1 MFQDTRPAALDGAGG
16 EDPYAEFRVGHPQER
31 VALLR
36 QLRDGQQP
44 VILNGPDGSA
54 FTTTLWSIDEHAGRM
69 HFAVGAGDPP
79 ALQALLD
86 GDEAIAV
93 AYMDSVKLQFELQGL
108 MLLRGTTSRTLQC
121 ALPAHVW
128 RFQRRQA
135 YRVRAPA
142 GQAPVA
148 RLRHPSLPDMKL
160 ALRVLD
166 LSIGGCALWFPA
178 NLPQLTPGTRF
189 NEVLIELDA
198 ATRFS
203 VGIQIQHVTAQGISD
218 KGHRLGCEWLALPA
232 PAERLLQRWIDQAQK
247 RRRMLAV
254 G

>member
-93 AYMDSVKLQFELQGL
+93 AYMDSVKLQFELQLHAVHVGHGDGL
-108 MLLRGTTSRTLQC
+108 VAIEQGL
-121 ALPAHVW
+121 
-128 RFQRRQA
+128 QRR
-135 YRVRAPA
+135 RVACAHGKVHAA
-142 GQAPVA
+142 GVFVDRPQRGREGAAVGAVEDDRLLAVA
-148 RLRHPSLPDMKL
+148 QLAQQRH
-160 ALRVLD
+160 AFLRVADAELGVRI
-166 LSIGGCALWFPA
+166 LAAGTIQRGGAGVLEHGGV
-178 NLPQLTPGTRF
+178 LP
-189 NEVLIELDA
+189 EAD
-198 ATRFS
+198 
-203 VGIQIQHVTAQGISD
+203 
-218 KGHRLGCEWLALPA
+218 
-232 PAERLLQRWIDQAQK
+232 
-247 RRRMLAV
+247 
-254 G
+254 

>member
-16 EDPYAEFRVGHPQER
+16 EDPFSEFRVSHPQER
-31 VALLR
+31 LALLR

-54 FTTTLWSIDEHAGRM
+54 LTTTLWSIDEHAGRM

-79 ALQALLD
+79 ALQGLLD
-86 GDEAIAV
+86 GDEAVAV
-93 AYMDSVKLQFELQGL
+93 AYMDNVKLQFELQGL
-108 MLLRGTTSRTLQC
+108 MLLRGAASRTLQT
-121 ALPAHVW
+121 AVPAQVW

-135 YRVRAPA
+135 YRVRAAA

-148 RLRHPSLPDMKL
+148 RLRHPAMPDMKL
-160 ALRVLD
+160 TLRVLD
-166 LSIGGCALWFPA
+166 LSIGGCALWFPRD
-178 NLPQLTPGTRF
+178 LPPLEPGTRF
-189 NEVLIELDA
+189 NEVTIELDT
-198 ATRFS
+198 ATRFA
-203 VGIQIQHVTAQGISD
+203 VGLQIQHVTAQGLSD
-218 KGHRLGCEWLALPA
+218 KGHRLGCEWLSLPA

-247 RRRMLAV
+247 RRRMLAL